1 MTCPRS
7 LSLLLIIAISDFSI
21 AAGYGGAE
29 GKNRLGQ
36 TIGFKYDDSPQIEV
50 YDTRKGKELF
60 ITYEMSNECPEIIK
74 WLAAEPR
81 KGLRIRCSSTGHS
94 PLAGTTYTKMKS
106 KRIKDGCGD
115 LVLVFQCVAGCER
128 KEVPK
133 VIVEYP
139 WEC

>member
-1 MTCPRS
+1 VGDHPPTVALEITMTYPRLLS
-7 LSLLLIIAISDFSI
+7 LSLLLIIAISDFVI
-21 AAGYGGAE
+21 AAGYGGA
-29 GKNRLGQ
+29 
-36 TIGFKYDDSPQIEV
+36 
-50 YDTRKGKELF
+50 KGKEFF

-115 LVLVFQCVAGCER
+115 LVIVFQCVAGCER